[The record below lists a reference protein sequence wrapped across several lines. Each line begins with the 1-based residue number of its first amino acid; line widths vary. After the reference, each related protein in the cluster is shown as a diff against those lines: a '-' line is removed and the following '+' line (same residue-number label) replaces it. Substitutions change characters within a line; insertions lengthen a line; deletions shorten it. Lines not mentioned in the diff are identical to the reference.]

1 MKKLISSLANRVFWW
16 ATERVY
22 EEGMMFGY
30 TMGVRAERGRIIE
43 ALEDADSACSG
54 WAVGIIE
61 ETK

>member
-1 MKKLISSLANRVFWW
+1 MKKLIKELGNRIFWRL
-16 ATERVY
+16 TDHIY
-22 EEGMMFGY
+22 EEGVMFGY
-30 TMGVRAERGRIIE
+30 TMGVRAERHRIIE